1 MITFLLKAELPV
13 LVVAGILGQK
23 LAAKLWSKAFDS
35 EPPDTAQQDVRVAP
49 LLGAA
54 VLEGTLY
61 KLARM
66 GIDRGLRV
74 AAARSEGTWIG
85 RTGEGE

>member
-1 MITFLLKAELPV
+1 MMTILLKAELPL

-23 LAAKLWSKAFDS
+23 IAAKVWSQAFGD
-35 EPPDTAQQDVRVAP
+35 PVPDTAQREVNVAALIP
-49 LLGAA
+49 AA

-61 KLARM
+61 KLVRM
-66 GIDRGLRV
+66 GLDRGLRV

-85 RTGEGE
+85 KAGQGE